1 MGVLFDMRAFFRWL
15 EEASDRELSERH
27 ELVLRF
33 SEKVKSESVREES
46 RYLLRKVED
55 EILARTMK

>member
-46 RYLLRKVED
+46 RYLLRKVEE

>member
-15 EEASDRELSERH
+15 EEASERELSERH

-33 SEKVKSESVREES
+33 SEKTKSESVREES
-46 RYLLRKVED
+46 RYLLRKVEE
-55 EILARTMK
+55 EILASTMK

>member
-15 EEASDRELSERH
+15 EEASYRELSERH

-33 SEKVKSESVREES
+33 SEIAKSESVREES
-46 RYLLRKVED
+46 RYLLRKVEE
-55 EILARTMK
+55 EILARAMK

>member
-33 SEKVKSESVREES
+33 SEKTKSESVREES
-46 RYLLRKVED
+46 RYLLRKVEE

>member
-15 EEASDRELSERH
+15 EEASERQ

-33 SEKVKSESVREES
+33 SEKAKSESVREES
-46 RYLLRKVED
+46 RYLLRKVEE
-55 EILARTMK
+55 EILARAMK

>member
-15 EEASDRELSERH
+15 EEASDREVSERH

-46 RYLLRKVED
+46 RYLLRKVEE

>member
-33 SEKVKSESVREES
+33 SEIAKSESVREES
-46 RYLLRKVED
+46 RYLLRKVEE
-55 EILARTMK
+55 EILARAMK

>member
-33 SEKVKSESVREES
+33 SEKVRARVFAKNRATFCVKWR
-46 RYLLRKVED
+46 RKFWLV
-55 EILARTMK
+55 L

>member
-33 SEKVKSESVREES
+33 SEKAKSESVREES
-46 RYLLRKVED
+46 RYLLRKVE
-55 EILARTMK
+55 EESLARAMK